1 MNIRNNIIL
10 FSYNGVV
17 ESRRTVLLINSITSQ
32 IGISEREIK
41 GILISLKNATYALDY
56 KNISIMLKQIN
67 ELSQKKFHSNRF
79 YRL

>member
-41 GILISLKNATYALDY
+41 GILISLKNATYEIGRA
-56 KNISIMLKQIN
+56 
-67 ELSQKKFHSNRF
+67 HV
-79 YRL
+79 